1 MPPVLR
7 FCPIRPPFRDR
18 HFLGRLSGERMRIAW
33 LAIIVFGFAPC
44 LAVPATGQICA
55 GSTSFAGGPLQVSGS
70 AEVTTHAHG
79 FGVGLTLGG
88 TATFFG
94 VSLGTTHFDA
104 LNGSS
109 FDVAAGGGYE
119 LPLDRRGGIQLCP
132 VMTVGHRSGPNNTTY
147 GEYSETDVV
156 ALLRL
161 GDVAMQSR
169 RVRLIPTVGLGL
181 EHAQQNFSRFEGPSA
196 TTSHGFGVLALGV
209 GVVFG
214 KAVTVLPEALVPIGL
229 ANGSA
234 AFGLG
239 LAAKFGR

>member
-1 MPPVLR
+1 
-7 FCPIRPPFRDR
+7 
-18 HFLGRLSGERMRIAW
+18 MRIAW

-44 LAVPATGQICA
+44 LAVPATSQICA
-55 GSTSFAGGPLQVSGS
+55 GSTSFDDAPLRVSAS
-70 AEVTTHAHG
+70 AEVTKHAHG
-79 FGVGLTLGG
+79 FEVGLTLGR

-109 FDVAAGGGYE
+109 FDVAAAGGYE
-119 LPLDRRGGIQLCP
+119 LPLDQRGRIQLCP
-132 VMTVGHRSGPNNTTY
+132 VVTLGHRSGPDNTPY
-147 GEYSETDVV
+147 GQYSETDVV
-156 ALLRL
+156 ALLRV

-169 RVRLIPTVGLGL
+169 HVRLIPTVGLGF
-181 EHAQQNFSRFEGPSA
+181 EHAQQNFTLVAGPTA
-196 TTSHGFGVLALGV
+196 TTSHGFGVLVLGV
-209 GVVFG
+209 GAVFG